1 MEDLRLSP
9 QEKGV
14 TKDIFA
20 GIFAGLM
27 EAVHI
32 ELPDEAVN
40 VPMPEI
46 FREDMVLKLID
57 FFDGELTSV
66 GHPMYNGLILLIFED
81 VETLLDEV
89 SH

>member
-1 MEDLRLSP
+1 M
-9 QEKGV
+9 

-20 GIFAGLM
+20 GIFTGLV
-27 EAVHI
+27 EAIHI
-32 ELPDEAVN
+32 ELSDEAVN
-40 VPMPEI
+40 VPVPKI
-46 FREDMVLKLID
+46 FREDMILKLID

-66 GHPMYNGLILLIFED
+66 GHPMNNGLILLIFKN

>member
-1 MEDLRLSP
+1 MEDLRLPS

-20 GIFAGLM
+20 GILAGLM
-27 EAVHI
+27 EAIHI

-46 FREDMVLKLID
+46 FGEDMILKLID
-57 FFDGELTSV
+57 FLDGKLTTV
-66 GHPMYNGLILLIFED
+66 GHPMYNGLILLIFQNI
-81 VETLLDEV
+81 ETLLDEV